1 MIIEWPSQGLF
12 RAAPQQRGHRGY
24 GEMFPRGHVEWG
36 SEKTSEDALIAGWH
50 FGHQGLVGTL

>member
-1 MIIEWPSQGLF
+1 MAFAGTFQSSPTAERTPWLWGDVSTSW
-12 RAAPQQRGHRGY
+12 
-24 GEMFPRGHVEWG
+24 ESDEKWG